1 MALEPIDILVHDYPR
16 NLPISMGSFV
26 YSYVNYNGKII
37 YKVVNQ
43 SSNIAALT
51 EINPSFKQLLRSSMF
66 VKSYTDLDSDLII
79 NAKMNTAISVL
90 DTRDYLLWS
99 DNPDEK
105 WSDDTDITNN
115 MWLRQAGSRFGLLL
129 RTNDMDKNIGV
140 KTEMN
145 AVVGIFST
153 WNNDSNEVWSDEPN
167 ITNGDWIRTTIN

>member
-51 EINPSFKQLLRSSMF
+51 EINPSFNQLLKSSML
-66 VKSYTDLDSDLII
+66 VKSYTDLDNDLII
-79 NAKMNTAISVL
+79 NAKMDTSIRIL
-90 DTRDYLLWS
+90 DTRDYFAWS
-99 DNPDEK
+99 DIPDEK
-105 WSDDTDITNN
+105 WSDEPDITNN
-115 MWLRQAGSRFGLLL
+115 IWLRQAGSHFGLLL
-129 RTNDMDKNIGV
+129 HSNNMDKNIGT

-145 AVVGIFST
+145 AVVGIFSS
-153 WNNDSNEVWSDEPN
+153 WVDDLNEVWSDEPN
-167 ITNGDWIRTTIN
+167 ITNGNWIRTTIN